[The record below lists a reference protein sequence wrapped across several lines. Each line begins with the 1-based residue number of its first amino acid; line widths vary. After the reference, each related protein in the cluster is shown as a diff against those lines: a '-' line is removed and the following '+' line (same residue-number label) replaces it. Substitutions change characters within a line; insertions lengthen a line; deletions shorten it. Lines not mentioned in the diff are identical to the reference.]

1 MQQSLEEAYM
11 SILGRQAG
19 LRFFTL
25 GLQALVTLCTFCDPL
40 KLPFAA
46 APSLSLLSARRGANP
61 QLFGHCVLAV
71 RRLGACHYLLTLFI
85 VGECSISQG

>member
-1 MQQSLEEAYM
+1 M

-61 QLFGHCVLAV
+61 QLFGHCVLTL
-71 RRLGACHYLLTLFI
+71 RRRSRRRRFGACHYLLTYFI
-85 VGECSISQG
+85 VGESSIFQE